1 MKKIWIG
8 ISRLFEANPAGI
20 ALLLIAR
27 RSWNGLTSSVMSL
40 FLRAPSLHLGPGC
53 RVIGGRR
60 VSFGRNIYAE
70 RNLWL
75 EAVTSYREQR
85 FHPQITIGDRVCF
98 SDGVHISSIESVML
112 AVTVFSAAGNTF
124 PTTIMGYMGIVLDVG
139 SGGSQRSVEYHIG
152 G

>member
-70 RNLWL
+70 
-75 EAVTSYREQR
+75 
-85 FHPQITIGDRVCF
+85 
-98 SDGVHISSIESVML
+98 
-112 AVTVFSAAGNTF
+112 
-124 PTTIMGYMGIVLDVG
+124 
-139 SGGSQRSVEYHIG
+139 
-152 G
+152 